1 MALKSRRS
9 TSPPTQCTPHIS
21 RPAMQRAGGAS
32 AAAAVAATAAAPSAH
47 ALADPL
53 GATQSEASADV
64 EELYGPLPPFTAPK
78 VARSH
83 SETAAPPLPDRQ
95 PGQPPPP
102 PEDAPK
108 QPPKQQ
114 RPPAAAAAP
123 PKPQPQPQA
132 KPQPQPAKP
141 PPPRQ
146 QPAPKPAAGGRGA
159 KPPPGEHTFPYEE
172 LKSELRSHVV
182 ALVCDHA
189 CSQKALHVQVRC
201 ISVTLRHLTLLPPP
215 IACTFPQACGRTAAS
230 T

>member
-53 GATQSEASADV
+53 EATQSEASADV

-146 QPAPKPAAGGRGA
+146 QPAPKPSQAKPAAAGGGA
-159 KPPPGEHTFPYEE
+159 KPSAGPPPAAGSFKPGEHTLPYEE
-172 LKSELRSHVV
+172 LKGELWFLSG
-182 ALVCDHA
+182 
-189 CSQKALHVQVRC
+189 
-201 ISVTLRHLTLLPPP
+201 PEW
-215 IACTFPQACGRTAAS
+215 
-230 T
+230 